1 MQQTIAQKRADA
13 LERRS
18 ASALGGAPVTFN
30 VAGISFCPGNCA
42 TLVGLPHKQPRVVKL
57 KPETDNLYDPHAIA
71 VLVNDLHIG
80 YVPRELTGRVKIR
93 SRHSLATPPQLVDM
107 KRFKGRH
114 GGSLMYATVSL

>member
-13 LERRS
+13 LELRS
-18 ASALGGAPVTFN
+18 ASALGYAPVTFN

-57 KPETDNLYDPHAIA
+57 KPEHDNLHDPHAIA
-71 VLVNDLHIG
+71 VMVNDLHIG
-80 YVPRELTGRVKIR
+80 YVPKELTGRVR